1 MKKLVLASAAALVL
15 AGAVVGTGEV
25 RAENF
30 NNPYVKM
37 SEKTRKLY
45 LKMQAKN
52 KVFAKRYN
60 HDFNI
65 SEYRKSIRSIPRSFE
80 VTREGSS
87 LEEKRRVVEQKVSA
101 LGAVIP
107 THISGLLQ
115 QVRDAASEDMLDNIL
130 QEAESKHKES
140 LRILEIINKAIV
152 TVTGLDKMPEPRRQE
167 ILSDLDYLREYLIYD
182 ESRVNQLLEE
192 AYKINKEPYRYRK
205 YR

>member
-1 MKKLVLASAAALVL
+1 
-15 AGAVVGTGEV
+15 
-25 RAENF
+25 
-30 NNPYVKM
+30 
-37 SEKTRKLY
+37 
-45 LKMQAKN
+45 
-52 KVFAKRYN
+52 
-60 HDFNI
+60 
-65 SEYRKSIRSIPRSFE
+65 
-80 VTREGSS
+80 
-87 LEEKRRVVEQKVSA
+87 
-101 LGAVIP
+101 
-107 THISGLLQ
+107 
-115 QVRDAASEDMLDNIL
+115 MLDNIL

>member
-101 LGAVIP
+101 LGAVI
-107 THISGLLQ
+107 
-115 QVRDAASEDMLDNIL
+115 
-130 QEAESKHKES
+130 
-140 LRILEIINKAIV
+140 
-152 TVTGLDKMPEPRRQE
+152 
-167 ILSDLDYLREYLIYD
+167 
-182 ESRVNQLLEE
+182 
-192 AYKINKEPYRYRK
+192 
-205 YR
+205 